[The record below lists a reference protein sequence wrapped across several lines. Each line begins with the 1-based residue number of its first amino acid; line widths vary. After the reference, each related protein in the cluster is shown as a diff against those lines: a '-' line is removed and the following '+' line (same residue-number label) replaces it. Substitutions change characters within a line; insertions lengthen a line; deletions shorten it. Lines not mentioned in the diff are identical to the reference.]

1 MPVVSGLLNGII
13 CPTCLIICCY
23 FGKCDESALDRRN
36 LCVIIFMRRLKRAV
50 RMYVKVLAKGLL
62 LAEITAVCMTLNCI
76 IAVVGGSYEQYNNG

>member
-50 RMYVKVLAKGLL
+50 R
-62 LAEITAVCMTLNCI
+62 VCKSISKRAAIDRNNCCPYGI
-76 IAVVGGSYEQYNNG
+76 KPHNYCCGGKL